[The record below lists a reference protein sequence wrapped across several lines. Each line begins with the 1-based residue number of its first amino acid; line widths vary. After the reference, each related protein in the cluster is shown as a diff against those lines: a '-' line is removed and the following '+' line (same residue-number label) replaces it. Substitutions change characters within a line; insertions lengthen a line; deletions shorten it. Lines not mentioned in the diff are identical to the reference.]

1 MDRLAKA
8 KWMTKIDLKSGFNL
22 VRITEGHEWKT
33 AFRCRYGL
41 FEYNVMPFG
50 LINAPATFQ
59 AMMNG
64 IFQDLIDAGVL
75 IYLDDILIHAETEE
89 EHDEIVKEVLRR
101 LAKHHLA
108 VAPQKCSWSTHTV
121 EFLGYIISPD
131 GIKMSDDKVDCI
143 LRWQT
148 PKSLKEGQSFVGFAN
163 FYRRFI
169 RNFSAIVKPLTDAN
183 KKDKKSWQWTPAM
196 DDAFRYLKGAFTTAP
211 VLLHFDP
218 QRGSFV
224 ETDSSDF
231 ALGGVLSQKDDEGK
245 LHPVAF
251 HSRKLMP
258 AEINYE
264 IHDKELL
271 AIVDCFEKWR
281 RYLEGAAHRTEVF
294 SDHQNLAYFTTAKV
308 LNRRQARWAQQLAN
322 YNFVINYRP
331 GRQNEKADIL
341 SRLPQHRPE
350 KGGSEDQPITSVLQ
364 DKHFA
369 HPIASIFS
377 PAPSFLLS
385 SARLC
390 SIATQR
396 WTDEFKAKVAD
407 AGGRDQAY
415 KDEMASPGKDVD
427 IEDGILY
434 RKNRLWIPQELRQE
448 VFFSE
453 HDTKFA
459 GHIGMDK
466 TLELI
471 TRNFWWP
478 NLEESVR
485 EYVGSCLDCQRNK
498 NPRHAPH
505 GLLQPMELHYKPW
518 QTVAMDFITD
528 LPLSNGCDSI
538 WVMVDPFTKMAHFV
552 PLKSGEKK
560 TEDLIKIFA
569 RVYWRAHG
577 VPLDIISDR
586 DSRFTAHLWKD
597 FLKLVG
603 IKSRMSTAFHP
614 QTDGQT
620 ERLNQILEIYLR
632 AFVNYEMSNW
642 EDLLPMAE
650 FAYNNTK
657 STSPSSNP
665 TALAFR
671 HSLTLTRSCGR

>member
-1 MDRLAKA
+1 
-8 KWMTKIDLKSGFNL
+8 
-22 VRITEGHEWKT
+22 
-33 AFRCRYGL
+33 
-41 FEYNVMPFG
+41 
-50 LINAPATFQ
+50 
-59 AMMNG
+59 
-64 IFQDLIDAGVL
+64 
-75 IYLDDILIHAETEE
+75 
-89 EHDEIVKEVLRR
+89 
-101 LAKHHLA
+101 
-108 VAPQKCSWSTHTV
+108 
-121 EFLGYIISPD
+121 
-131 GIKMSDDKVDCI
+131 
-143 LRWQT
+143 
-148 PKSLKEGQSFVGFAN
+148 
-163 FYRRFI
+163 
-169 RNFSAIVKPLTDAN
+169 
-183 KKDKKSWQWTPAM
+183 
-196 DDAFRYLKGAFTTAP
+196 
-211 VLLHFDP
+211 
-218 QRGSFV
+218 
-224 ETDSSDF
+224 
-231 ALGGVLSQKDDEGK
+231 
-245 LHPVAF
+245 
-251 HSRKLMP
+251 MP

-264 IHDKELL
+264 INDKDLL
-271 AIVDCFEKWR
+271 AIVDCFERWR
-281 RYLEGAAHRTEVF
+281 RFLEGAPHRTEVF
-294 SDHQNLAYFTTAKV
+294 SDNQNLSCFTTAKV

-369 HPIASIFS
+369 HPIASTFS

-415 KDEMASPGKDVD
+415 KDEMTSPGKDVD

-434 RKNRLWIPQELRQE
+434 RKNRLWVPQELRQE

-453 HDTKFA
+453 HGTKVA
-459 GHIGMDK
+459 GHMGMDK

-471 TRNFWWP
+471 ARNLWWP

-485 EYVGSCLDCQRNK
+485 EYVGSCHDCQRNK

-538 WVMVDPFTKMAHFV
+538 WVMVDPFTEMAHFV
-552 PLKSGEKK
+552 PLKSGEKE

-586 DSRFTAHLWKD
+586 DSRLTAHLWKD

-657 STSPSSNP
+657 STSTGMTHCYANYGYHPAAHNPPIGAPRNPGAQLYAHWMVNVHEDVRKHLEKSGERIKKFADNRRADAPTYEEGQLVMLNARNIKTKRPAKKLDRKMLGPFKIQKVISP
-665 TALAFR
+665 TAVRL
-671 HSLTLTRSCGR
+671 SLPSTWRIHNSFHVSLIEPYRAGIQVQPDPDQVLREADPIEGEDYQVEEIKDSMEIQGNVKHLVKWEGWPAKRLWTWEPYEHFHGEGAKAIVRQFHHGNPGKPVDERARGRA